1 MKVNTMLRALA
12 VMLLAAGATQVVE
25 PATEGKAP
33 APLRVQVKGGLVD
46 LHAEST
52 PISTV
57 LDQLAREIGTRVVYE
72 DGRPQDR
79 VSITLKNVTPREA
92 VTRLLEGLG
101 LSYAVRLGADPSRI
115 ELLVLSTRGAG
126 PSRAGDSTEKSSPA
140 PGRQAESKRDEQAD
154 EVVPEPEV
162 ASEPP
167 RPPGLELPNEP
178 TPPLPRRPIDLPD
191 SPFIPYYGSLNP
203 DAPDADA
210 NAEADAPV
218 FQPPTPGEVVEMDGM
233 GPDGVPTRGLKARL
247 PEVSTAP
254 RPRPS
259 PVATPVP
266 VPTPAPTPPPG
277 GRKN

>member
-1 MKVNTMLRALA
+1 VKVKTILRALA
-12 VMLLAAGATQVVE
+12 VLILAGTAAQAVE
-25 PATEGKAP
+25 PAKAS
-33 APLRVQVKGGLVD
+33 PLRVQVKGGLVD

-57 LDQLAREIGTRVVYE
+57 LDQLAREVGTRVVYE

-126 PSRAGDSTEKSSPA
+126 PTRAGDSNERSSPA
-140 PGRQAESKRDEQAD
+140 PSARVESKSDEQAD
-154 EVVPEPEV
+154 EVLPEPEV

-167 RPPGLELPNEP
+167 RPPGLALPDEP
-178 TPPLPRRPIDLPD
+178 APPLPRRPIDLPD

-203 DAPDADA
+203 DAPAPEA
-210 NAEADAPV
+210 NAETDAPA
-218 FQPPTPGEVVEMDGM
+218 FPTPGEVVEMDGM
-233 GPDGVPTRGLKARL
+233 GPDGVPTRVLKARL
-247 PEVSTAP
+247 PEVSAAP
-254 RPRPS
+254 KPQP
-259 PVATPVP
+259 TP
-266 VPTPAPTPPPG
+266 VPTPAPTPVPTPVPPPPPG